1 MAQGRPSPA
10 EQAANMRHNRDYAQ
24 DGPIFPDVK
33 AAHPRAGDADIKQAI
48 SAAVRFERA
57 CFKYFIRDSTD
68 YWERCVNAVARAE
81 QENPGYLENTYR
93 LAASD
98 VAYYNK

>member
-81 QENPGYLENTYR
+81 QENPLSGEHVSPRGQRRHL
-93 LAASD
+93 LQ
-98 VAYYNK
+98 